1 MSFLQA
7 KVEIQFQLCLEFLS
21 LNDVI
26 LKNRNVPML
35 VEHVKMLVQV

>member
-1 MSFLQA
+1 MSFLRA
-7 KVEIQFQLCLEFLS
+7 KVEKQFQLCLEFLS

-26 LKNRNVPML
+26 LKNGNVTMP